1 MLFNLLVYLCID
13 LSGIQTPSIQN
24 YSIAEWKL
32 ANIQRDKLNTGGIN
46 VWSTSERIAKMVS
59 KAKIE
64 AKSKAEAEEEARAIV
79 ELETE

>member
-1 MLFNLLVYLCID
+1 MSFKH
-13 LSGIQTPSIQN
+13 PSIQS

-32 ANIQRDKLNTGGIN
+32 VDLQRDKLNTGGIN

-59 KAKIE
+59 KAKTE
-64 AKSKAEAEEEARAIV
+64 AKSKAEAEEEETRAIV